1 LVAVSRLHHGGDVG
15 VESEG
20 FVPAGAGWDAL
31 LADRLTPGNPHPGD
45 DVVLR
50 VRVASLGVHAG
61 ELLVATE
68 GSALTDAVAC
78 GRRGCSVR
86 EVAAGPAIAHAEGHI
101 AFARRR

>member
-1 LVAVSRLHHGGDVG
+1 
-15 VESEG
+15 
-20 FVPAGAGWDAL
+20 
-31 LADRLTPGNPHPGD
+31 
-45 DVVLR
+45 
-50 VRVASLGVHAG
+50 
-61 ELLVATE
+61 LLVATE